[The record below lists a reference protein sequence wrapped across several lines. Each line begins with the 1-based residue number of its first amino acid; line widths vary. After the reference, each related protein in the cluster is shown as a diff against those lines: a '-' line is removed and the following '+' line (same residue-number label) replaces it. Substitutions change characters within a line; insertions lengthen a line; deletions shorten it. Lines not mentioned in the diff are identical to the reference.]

1 MQYRGDCSLPEPSGP
16 LESMDYSNI
25 WSSELKENHAVNA
38 VILNHECPLAPA
50 IGALL
55 RND

>member
-25 WSSELKENHAVNA
+25 WSGELKENHAVNA
-38 VILNHECPLAPA
+38 VILDHECR
-50 IGALL
+50 L
-55 RND
+55 RQQLGHS

>member
-1 MQYRGDCSLPEPSGP
+1 MV
-16 LESMDYSNI
+16 YSNN
-25 WSSELKENHAVNA
+25 WTSELKGIHAVNA
-38 VILNHECPLAPA
+38 VILNYECPLAPA